1 MIPQCRFTH
10 HAFRLVAFVMP
21 SMHHLETIYIL
32 LLYGNDFFVT
42 ASRLEREFKK
52 QNGRGERIE
61 GGIEGRPTL
70 HGMCLNRVRAMGAA
84 ISLGGGNVEGKE

>member
-1 MIPQCRFTH
+1 
-10 HAFRLVAFVMP
+10 MP

-52 QNGRGERIE
+52 QNGRGEPIE

-84 ISLGGGNVEGKE
+84 IGWRQRGG